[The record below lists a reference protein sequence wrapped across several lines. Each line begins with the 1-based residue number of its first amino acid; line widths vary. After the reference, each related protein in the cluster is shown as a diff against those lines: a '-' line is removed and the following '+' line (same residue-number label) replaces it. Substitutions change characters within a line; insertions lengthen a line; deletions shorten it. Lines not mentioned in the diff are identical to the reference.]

1 MSIFRYFLVPGFN
14 CVVGVRLTGTHD
26 PAAAAAADDDDDLLL
41 NAFYIIRRP
50 RR

>member
-1 MSIFRYFLVPGFN
+1 MSIFRYFLEPGFN

-26 PAAAAAADDDDDLLL
+26 PAAAADDDDDDLLL
-41 NAFYIIRRP
+41 NAFYVTRRP